1 MNKYLLVHDTTEGQD
16 YIRTYLIESGNGVTI
31 MYSDDLKF
39 KAIHDGLEDNSI
51 HYNYNK
57 VWSKNSNALYIHRER
72 NWVLFKCIAKTAT
85 EVITNYL
92 KVLDEVMES
101 NKLLEVI
108 R

>member
-1 MNKYLLVHDTTEGQD
+1 MNKYLLVHDTTEYED

-31 MYSDDLKF
+31 MYSDDIKF
-39 KAIHDGLEDNSI
+39 KTIHDSLEDNPI
-51 HYNYNK
+51 YVK
-57 VWSKNSNALYIHRER
+57 VWSKNGNAFYVHRER

-92 KVLDEVMES
+92 EVLDEVMKS

>member
-1 MNKYLLVHDTTEGQD
+1 MNEYLLVHDTSEGQD

-31 MYSDDLKF
+31 MYSDDIMF
-39 KAIHDGLEDNSI
+39 KTIYDSLEDNPI
-51 HYNYNK
+51 YYK
-57 VWSKNSNALYIHRER
+57 LWFKNSNALYVHRER

-92 KVLDEVMES
+92 EVLDEVMKS